1 MEFSQITPDLFIGG
15 MPTAADYEQLHDL
28 GVRLIL
34 NMRFARRLPEGVIQP
49 PFEVLWLRTLDNPL
63 FPIPLGKLRQGA
75 QAALE
80 TISKG
85 GKVYTH
91 CAYGRHRGV
100 AMGAAVLI
108 AQGQTAEAAM
118 QLIKEKRAI
127 ADPDVFYIRQRIL
140 AFARRWKPEL
150 RDY

>member
-15 MPTAADYEQLHDL
+15 MPSSADYERLHDL
-28 GVRLIL
+28 GVRLVL
-34 NMRFARRLPEGVIQP
+34 NMRFARRLPEGVLRP

-63 FPIPLGKLRQGA
+63 FPIPLHKLVMGA
-75 QAALE
+75 HAALA

-108 AQGQTAEAAM
+108 AQGQAAETAM
-118 QLIKEKRAI
+118 RLIKEQRAI
-127 ADPDVFYIRQRIL
+127 ADPDVFYVKSRIL
-140 AFARRWKPEL
+140 AFARHWKPKL
-150 RDY
+150 RDD